1 MAKVRE
7 KMPINESEIDKLLKQ
22 LKQQDKTP
30 VATKT
35 PKPKAQKPSRSGK
48 WKDAPSW
55 FFPSKYGEQVAD
67 ELEVFINN
75 RTPVMC
81 IGGTGLGKTVIT
93 DMIARKL
100 GRGSV
105 GFNCYS
111 GMDIASLV
119 GLWLPHKGDV
129 IWNHGIVTNAIIRGD
144 VLRIEEWTRCTPE
157 LKSKMFGI
165 MDSKDRY
172 WALPEAKIDKVDVH
186 ENFTIVASANP
197 AGKGY
202 VGTMREDKATMS
214 RFGAVIEINEPL
226 ADEKKAMLNATD
238 NNHDLSQRIVRFAEL
253 CRKDALT
260 YVSTRDI
267 YYLATAIKSGL
278 DPKRA
283 VEVTIAPKF
292 EGMESA
298 IITHGRSVFEDMGK
312 EIKTDTVS
320 SVAKG
325 KTDA

>member
-1 MAKVRE
+1 MG
-7 KMPINESEIDKLLKQ
+7 I
-22 LKQQDKTP
+22 
-30 VATKT
+30 
-35 PKPKAQKPSRSGK
+35 
-48 WKDAPSW
+48 
-55 FFPSKYGEQVAD
+55 
-67 ELEVFINN
+67 
-75 RTPVMC
+75 
-81 IGGTGLGKTVIT
+81 
-93 DMIARKL
+93 
-100 GRGSV
+100 
-105 GFNCYS
+105 
-111 GMDIASLV
+111 
-119 GLWLPHKGDV
+119 
-129 IWNHGIVTNAIIRGD
+129 HGIVTNAIINGL

-226 ADEKKAMLNATD
+226 ANEGKAMLNATD

-253 CRKDALT
+253 CRQDALT

-267 YYLATAIKSGL
+267 YYLATAIKSGM
-278 DPKRA
+278 DAKRA
-283 VEVTIAPKF
+283 VELTVAPKF

-312 EIKTDTVS
+312 KSGSDKVS
-320 SVAKG
+320 SVVKG

>member
-1 MAKVRE
+1 
-7 KMPINESEIDKLLKQ
+7 MPIRDSEIDKLLSQ
-22 LKQQDKTP
+22 LKREDNAP

-35 PKPKAQKPSRSGK
+35 EKPKATKPSRSSK

-55 FFPSKYGEQVAD
+55 FFPSKYGEQIAD
-67 ELEVFINN
+67 ELEVFINM

-119 GLWLPHKGDV
+119 GLWLPHEGEV
-129 IWNHGIVTNAIIRGD
+129 VWNHGIVTNAIINGL

-214 RFGAVIEINEPL
+214 RFGA
-226 ADEKKAMLNATD
+226 
-238 NNHDLSQRIVRFAEL
+238 
-253 CRKDALT
+253 
-260 YVSTRDI
+260 
-267 YYLATAIKSGL
+267 
-278 DPKRA
+278 
-283 VEVTIAPKF
+283 
-292 EGMESA
+292 
-298 IITHGRSVFEDMGK
+298 
-312 EIKTDTVS
+312 
-320 SVAKG
+320 
-325 KTDA
+325 

>member
-1 MAKVRE
+1 
-7 KMPINESEIDKLLKQ
+7 MPIRDSEIDKLLSQ
-22 LKQQDKTP
+22 LKREDNAP

-35 PKPKAQKPSRSGK
+35 EKPKAKKPNRSNK

-55 FFPSKYGEQVAD
+55 FFPSKYGEQIAD
-67 ELEVFINN
+67 ELEVFINM

-119 GLWLPHKGDV
+119 GLWLPDGKGEV
-129 IWNHGIVTNAIIRGD
+129 IWNHGIVTNAIIKGF

-238 NNHDLSQRIVRFAEL
+238 GNDDLSNRIVRFAEL
-253 CRKDALT
+253 CRQDGLT

-267 YYLATAIKSGL
+267 YYLATAITSGM
-278 DPKRA
+278 DAKRA
-283 VEVTIAPKF
+283 VEVKVAPKF
-292 EGMESA
+292 DGMESA

-312 EIKTDTVS
+312 ETCSDKVS
-320 SVAKG
+320 SVLKG
-325 KTDA
+325 KTEDA

>member
-1 MAKVRE
+1 
-7 KMPINESEIDKLLKQ
+7 MPIRDSEIDKLLSQ
-22 LKQQDKTP
+22 LKREDNAP

-35 PKPKAQKPSRSGK
+35 EKPKATKPSRSSK

-55 FFPSKYGEQVAD
+55 FFPSKYGEQIAD
-67 ELEVFINN
+67 ELEVFINM

-119 GLWLPHKGDV
+119 GLWLPHEGEV
-129 IWNHGIVTNAIIRGD
+129 VWNHGIVTNAIINGL

-165 MDSKDRY
+165 MDSKDR
-172 WALPEAKIDKVDVH
+172 
-186 ENFTIVASANP
+186 NR

-226 ADEKKAMLNATD
+226 ANEGKAMLNATD

-253 CRKDALT
+253 CRQDALT

-267 YYLATAIKSGL
+267 YYLATAIKSGM
-278 DPKRA
+278 DAKRA
-283 VEVTIAPKF
+283 VELTVAPKF

-312 EIKTDTVS
+312 KSGSDKVS
-320 SVAKG
+320 SVVKG

>member
-1 MAKVRE
+1 
-7 KMPINESEIDKLLKQ
+7 MPIRDSEIDKLLSQ
-22 LKQQDKTP
+22 LKHKDNAP
-30 VATKT
+30 VATKAE
-35 PKPKAQKPSRSGK
+35 KPKATKPSRSSK

-55 FFPSKYGEQVAD
+55 FFPSKYGEQIAD
-67 ELEVFINN
+67 ELEVFINM

-119 GLWLPHKGDV
+119 GLWLPHEGEV
-129 IWNHGIVTNAIIRGD
+129 VWNHGIVTNAIINGL

-226 ADEKKAMLNATD
+226 ANEGKAMLNATD

-253 CRKDALT
+253 CRQDALT

-267 YYLATAIKSGL
+267 YYLATAIKSGM
-278 DPKRA
+278 DAKRA
-283 VEVTIAPKF
+283 VELTVAPNF

-312 EIKTDTVS
+312 KSGSDKVS
-320 SVAKG
+320 SVVKG